1 MKVFPAAR
9 LGATCLAT
17 ALLIAL
23 GSTWAQSGAEPPA
36 DGEPLEFTHVLDDSP
51 LDVNT
56 PRAAEEFTE
65 AVEEMH
71 VTGKN
76 SYSGDADAI
85 DQGRQLYK
93 RWCQGCH
100 MPDGSGRIGPPLH
113 DENVRHERA
122 ATDKGK
128 FEIIYGGA
136 AGAMQ
141 PFGKRLKQDEIL
153 HVMAFLET
161 LGTAE

>member
-1 MKVFPAAR
+1 MRNFATAR

-17 ALLIAL
+17 ALLFAL
-23 GSTWAQSGAEPPA
+23 GSAWAQSENGVA
-36 DGEPLEFTHVLDDSP
+36 GGKPLEFTHVLDDSP
-51 LDVNT
+51 LDVYT
-56 PRAAEEFTE
+56 PRAGEEFTA
-65 AVEEMH
+65 AVKLFH
-71 VTGKN
+71 VTGEN

-85 DQGRQLYK
+85 GKGKQLFN

-100 MPDGSGRIGPPLH
+100 MPDGSGRIGPPLN
-113 DENVRHERA
+113 DADVRNERA

-141 PFGKRLKQDEIL
+141 PFGKRLNQDDIL
-153 HVMAFLET
+153 RVMAFLET
-161 LGTAE
+161 LRTAE